1 MLTTKEIFDRIQAAL
16 QADPSRTGGLTAVYQ
31 FNLEGE
37 DAGVYQIHLSPDGAT
52 VSEGEKETPQ
62 CTLSLTADDFKEM
75 VQGNLN
81 GTAAFMSGRLR
92 VDGDLGLAMRL
103 ESVLSAYSA

>member
-1 MLTTKEIFDRIQAAL
+1 MPTTKAIFERIQEAL
-16 QADPSRTGGLTAVYQ
+16 QADPSRSGGLTAIYQ
-31 FNLEGE
+31 FNLEGD
-37 DAGVYQIHLSPDGAT
+37 DAGVYQINLSPGSVT
-52 VSEGEKETPQ
+52 VSEGEKDTPE

-81 GTAAFMSGRLR
+81 GTALFMSGRLR